1 MKNSHQFTQFTLAVA
16 LATTLAASGMG
27 GSAIAEQSATVPTD
41 PGFKPDTGQIN
52 PGVEEHA
59 PTQST
64 EITDIPTPEESRAAL
79 MMPISKQPSAGT
91 IPTEP
96 RPELPSA
103 TAPKTTQ
110 IEQAPKAQR
119 ESQNAAGGPEGVTT
133 GGSTPVS
140 NGSTGVPSASVT
152 TGKGSS
158 ASSEPPPS
166 GPIGSVGQTIPAKF
180 SRRNDILDRT
190 PIMAWPLPLSDGQRK
205 QIYDAV
211 MAEKSQPVA
220 GADALK
226 PASELSPNQALNG
239 MRPLPESVRGI
250 DGVSRLY
257 YIKAK
262 DKVLLIE
269 PNVRTVVG
277 QITAS

>member
-1 MKNSHQFTQFTLAVA
+1 MKNSRQFTQFTLAVA
-16 LATTLAASGMG
+16 LAAALAASGMG

-52 PGVEEHA
+52 PGVEEQA

-64 EITDIPTPEESRAAL
+64 EIVNIPTPEESRAAL

-91 IPTEP
+91 MPTEP

-103 TAPKTTQ
+103 TAPKQTQ
-110 IEQAPKAQR
+110 IEDAPKAQR
-119 ESQNAAGGPEGVTT
+119 ESQNAAGGPEGLTT
-133 GGSTPVS
+133 AGSTPVS
-140 NGSTGVPSASVT
+140 NGSTDAPSASVT

-166 GPIGSVGQTIPAKF
+166 GPIGSVGETIPAKF

-220 GADALK
+220 GADALQ

-239 MRPLPESVRGI
+239 MRPLPEIVRGI
-250 DGVSRLY
+250 DGASRLY

-269 PNVRTVVG
+269 PNVRTVVD
-277 QITAS
+277 QITAP

>member
-1 MKNSHQFTQFTLAVA
+1 MKNSRQFTQFTLAVA
-16 LATTLAASGMG
+16 LAAALAASGMG

-52 PGVEEHA
+52 PGVEEQA

-64 EITDIPTPEESRAAL
+64 EIVNIPTPEESRAAL

-91 IPTEP
+91 MPTEP

-103 TAPKTTQ
+103 TAPKQTQ
-110 IEQAPKAQR
+110 IEDAPKAQR
-119 ESQNAAGGPEGVTT
+119 ESQNAAGGPEGLTT
-133 GGSTPVS
+133 AGSTPVS
-140 NGSTGVPSASVT
+140 NGSTDAPSASVT

-166 GPIGSVGQTIPAKF
+166 GPIGSVGETIPAKF

-190 PIMAWPLPLSDGQRK
+190 PIMAWPLPLSDEQRK

-220 GADALK
+220 GADALQ

-239 MRPLPESVRGI
+239 MRPLPEIVRGI
-250 DGVSRLY
+250 DGASRLY

-277 QITAS
+277 QITAP

>member
-1 MKNSHQFTQFTLAVA
+1 MKNSRQFTQFTLAVA
-16 LATTLAASGMG
+16 LAAALAASGMG
-27 GSAIAEQSATVPTD
+27 ASAIAEQSATVPTD

-52 PGVEEHA
+52 PGIEEQA

-64 EITDIPTPEESRAAL
+64 EIVNIPTPEESRAAL

-91 IPTEP
+91 MPTEP

-103 TAPKTTQ
+103 TAAQQTQ
-110 IEQAPKAQR
+110 IEDAPKARR
-119 ESQNAAGGPEGVTT
+119 ESQNAAGGPEGLTT
-133 GGSTPVS
+133 AGSTPVS
-140 NGSTGVPSASVT
+140 NGSTDAPSASVT

-166 GPIGSVGQTIPAKF
+166 GPIGSVGETIPAKF

-211 MAEKSQPVA
+211 MAEKSQPVV
-220 GADALK
+220 GADALQ

-250 DGVSRLY
+250 DGASRLY

>member
-1 MKNSHQFTQFTLAVA
+1 MKNSRQFTQFTLAVA
-16 LATTLAASGMG
+16 LATALAASGMG

-52 PGVEEHA
+52 PGVEEQA

-64 EITDIPTPEESRAAL
+64 EIVNIPTPEESRAAL

-91 IPTEP
+91 MPTEP

-103 TAPKTTQ
+103 TAPKQTQ
-110 IEQAPKAQR
+110 IEDAPKAQR
-119 ESQNAAGGPEGVTT
+119 ESQNAAGGPEGLTT
-133 GGSTPVS
+133 AGSTPVS
-140 NGSTGVPSASVT
+140 NGSTDAPSASVT

-166 GPIGSVGQTIPAKF
+166 GPIGSVGETIPAKF

-190 PIMAWPLPLSDGQRK
+190 PIMAWPLPLSDEQRK

-220 GADALK
+220 GADALQ

-239 MRPLPESVRGI
+239 MRPLPEIVRGI
-250 DGVSRLY
+250 DGASRLY

-277 QITAS
+277 QITAP

>member
-1 MKNSHQFTQFTLAVA
+1 MKNSRQFTQFTLAVA
-16 LATTLAASGMG
+16 LAAAVAASGMG
-27 GSAIAEQSATVPTD
+27 ASAIAEQSATVPTD

-52 PGVEEHA
+52 PGVEEQA

-64 EITDIPTPEESRAAL
+64 EIVNIPTPEESRAAL

-91 IPTEP
+91 MPTEP

-103 TAPKTTQ
+103 TAPKQTQ
-110 IEQAPKAQR
+110 IEDAPKAQR
-119 ESQNAAGGPEGVTT
+119 ESQNAAGGPEGLTT
-133 GGSTPVS
+133 AGSTPVS
-140 NGSTGVPSASVT
+140 NGSTDAPSASVT

-166 GPIGSVGQTIPAKF
+166 GPIGSVGETIPAKF

-220 GADALK
+220 GADALQ

-239 MRPLPESVRGI
+239 MRPLPEIVRGI
-250 DGVSRLY
+250 DGASRLY

-277 QITAS
+277 QITAP

>member
-1 MKNSHQFTQFTLAVA
+1 MTNSRHFTQFTLSVA
-16 LATTLAASGMG
+16 LAAALAASAMG
-27 GSAIAEQSATVPTD
+27 GAIAEQSATVPTD

-52 PGVEEHA
+52 PGVEEQA
-59 PTQST
+59 PTQSS
-64 EITDIPTPEESRAAL
+64 EIVSIPTPEESRAAL
-79 MMPISKQPSAGT
+79 MMPISRQPSAGT
-91 IPTEP
+91 MPTDP
-96 RPELPSA
+96 RPDLPSA
-103 TAPKTTQ
+103 TAPKQTQ
-110 IEQAPKAQR
+110 IEDAPKAQR
-119 ESQNAAGGPEGVTT
+119 ESQNAAGGPEGLTT
-133 GGSTPVS
+133 AGSTPVS
-140 NGSTGVPSASVT
+140 NGPTGAPSASVT

-166 GPIGSVGQTIPAKF
+166 GPIGSVGETIPAKF

-220 GADALK
+220 GADALI

-277 QITAS
+277 QITAF

>member
-1 MKNSHQFTQFTLAVA
+1 MTNSRHFTQFTLSVA
-16 LATTLAASGMG
+16 LAAALAASAMG
-27 GSAIAEQSATVPTD
+27 GAIAEQSATVPTD

-52 PGVEEHA
+52 PGVEEQA
-59 PTQST
+59 PTQSS
-64 EITDIPTPEESRAAL
+64 EIVSIPTPEESRAAL

-91 IPTEP
+91 MPTDP
-96 RPELPSA
+96 RPDLPSA
-103 TAPKTTQ
+103 TTPKQTQ
-110 IEQAPKAQR
+110 IEDAPKAQR
-119 ESQNAAGGPEGVTT
+119 ESQNAAGGPEGLTT
-133 GGSTPVS
+133 AGSTPVS
-140 NGSTGVPSASVT
+140 NGPTGAPSASVT

-166 GPIGSVGQTIPAKF
+166 GPIGSVGETIPAKF

-220 GADALK
+220 GADALI

-277 QITAS
+277 QITAF